1 MIEMLKNK
9 IVIGI
14 IIAFIVLVVVMEFFV
29 MPKCGG

>member
-14 IIAFIVLVVVMEFFV
+14 IITFIILVVVMEFFV
-29 MPKCGG
+29 MPKYGG

>member
-14 IIAFIVLVVVMEFFV
+14 IIAFIILVVVMEFFV
-29 MPKCGG
+29 MPKYGG